1 MSNKESPAAQIERLL
16 AAKDFAKAMQLSSW
30 LCATE
35 KSNPWGWMGC
45 ARVHF
50 YQGRFALALEDAK
63 AATTLEPNN
72 PNALL
77 LQASILNRLGVGDQS
92 IALLR
97 QLVSMP
103 QPFAL
108 EASLAL
114 LNSLDRA
121 GRTDELRDFLRL
133 HPALHNEPRATFVI
147 NRLLGRTNPQN
158 AIELMVNMAKGN
170 GAMDLRRIA
179 GFDAVRLLDQLGRYQ
194 EAFDLALYTHATTTP
209 HFDLEAYLNPARAQ
223 LDILSKGKPWFTPT
237 ASKVSGVAIVVGLP
251 RSGTTL
257 LEQMLDRHPS
267 ITGIGEYEGIRTL
280 SQVFQ
285 ASPRWPMGL
294 AHLDASTARSLQNGY
309 MQDATLRR
317 ENRAWTLDKTL
328 EAWRWIPAIAAVLP
342 GTFFLNISRDPRD
355 TAISIFLNSFNP
367 EIFGWSASLNSIRQV
382 IELECLIVP
391 AALKT
396 LGLLHETIVY
406 ENLVANPQDHA
417 KRCLD
422 GMGLP
427 MHDAVLRP
435 QDNTRTVLTLSHEQ
449 VRKPIHDASIGRWK
463 NYEWA
468 FNESWDTLAA
478 AHVRRRAAC
487 DL

>member
-1 MSNKESPAAQIERLL
+1 
-16 AAKDFAKAMQLSSW
+16 
-30 LCATE
+30 
-35 KSNPWGWMGC
+35 
-45 ARVHF
+45 
-50 YQGRFALALEDAK
+50 
-63 AATTLEPNN
+63 
-72 PNALL
+72 
-77 LQASILNRLGVGDQS
+77 
-92 IALLR
+92 
-97 QLVSMP
+97 
-103 QPFAL
+103 
-108 EASLAL
+108 
-114 LNSLDRA
+114 
-121 GRTDELRDFLRL
+121 
-133 HPALHNEPRATFVI
+133 
-147 NRLLGRTNPQN
+147 
-158 AIELMVNMAKGN
+158 
-170 GAMDLRRIA
+170 
-179 GFDAVRLLDQLGRYQ
+179 
-194 EAFDLALYTHATTTP
+194 
-209 HFDLEAYLNPARAQ
+209 
-223 LDILSKGKPWFTPT
+223 
-237 ASKVSGVAIVVGLP
+237 
-251 RSGTTL
+251 
-257 LEQMLDRHPS
+257 
-267 ITGIGEYEGIRTL
+267 
-280 SQVFQ
+280 
-285 ASPRWPMGL
+285 
-294 AHLDASTARSLQNGY
+294 
-309 MQDATLRR
+309 MQDATRRR

-478 AHVRRRAAC
+478 AHVRRRAR
-487 DL
+487 L